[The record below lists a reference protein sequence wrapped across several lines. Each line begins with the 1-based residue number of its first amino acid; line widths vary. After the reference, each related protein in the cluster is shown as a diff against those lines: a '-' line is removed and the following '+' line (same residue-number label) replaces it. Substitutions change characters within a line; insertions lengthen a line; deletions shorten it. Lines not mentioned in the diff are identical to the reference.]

1 MGSDTRLAH
10 RHSRACWPPFPAAK
24 SSLLA
29 EFLRVE
35 CAPRGCTS
43 WSTAAAALIW
53 PVCEFLAA
61 GCWAAA
67 QSSTGVTLIRRCA
80 GLPMQH
86 ELLSPIA
93 RALTLLQHP
102 SRHTCPHTLRQRWQT
117 DVVCRQ
123 DLKLPLVFRAQV
135 GSEATGPILCGDNAT
150 SVLQIRE
157 GVACFAVPGVLF
169 VCALRGHVL
178 CGVLLT
184 FRARACAEGGQSRPV
199 HIIDWS
205 HPRG

>member
-1 MGSDTRLAH
+1 
-10 RHSRACWPPFPAAK
+10 
-24 SSLLA
+24 
-29 EFLRVE
+29 
-35 CAPRGCTS
+35 
-43 WSTAAAALIW
+43 
-53 PVCEFLAA
+53 
-61 GCWAAA
+61 
-67 QSSTGVTLIRRCA
+67 
-80 GLPMQH
+80 MQH

-102 SRHTCPHTLRQRWQT
+102 SRHTCPHTLRQRWHSHGE
-117 DVVCRQ
+117 CRQ

-178 CGVLLT
+178 WRVLMA
-184 FRARACAEGGQSRPV
+184 FRARALT
-199 HIIDWS
+199 
-205 HPRG
+205 RGRLL

>member
-10 RHSRACWPPFPAAK
+10 RRSRACWPLFPAAK

-35 CAPRGCTS
+35 CAPRACTS
-43 WSTAAAALIW
+43 WSTAAAALMW

-102 SRHTCPHTLRQRWQT
+102 SRHTCPHTLRQRWHSHGE
-117 DVVCRQ
+117 CRQ
-123 DLKLPLVFRAQV
+123 DLKLPLVFCAQV
-135 GSEATGPILCGDNAT
+135 GSEATDPILLADNAI
-150 SVLQIRE
+150 SMLHLRP
-157 GVACFAVPGVLF
+157 GAACFAAPDVLS
-169 VCALRGHVL
+169 VCA
-178 CGVLLT
+178 
-184 FRARACAEGGQSRPV
+184 S
-199 HIIDWS
+199 
-205 HPRG
+205 